1 MSAHRVPGRQWRSW
15 CSTSPKITTDSR
27 RRSMILNNKFP
38 SRIWWQ
44 APSWGPRRRNHFTL
58 GKWLKYFRLNLSKHK
73 IRVLCC
79 RALFDYDPNKDDGL
93 PSRGLAFR
101 YGEILHVTNASDDEW
116 WQARRVTPQGEEE
129 GLGIIPSRRRWER
142 KQRARDRSVKFQG
155 HMPVIL
161 DKVSLI
167 DRS

>member
-1 MSAHRVPGRQWRSW
+1 
-15 CSTSPKITTDSR
+15 
-27 RRSMILNNKFP
+27 MI
-38 SRIWWQ
+38 S
-44 APSWGPRRRNHFTL
+44 SC
-58 GKWLKYFRLNLSKHK
+58 FR
-73 IRVLCC
+73 

-161 DKVSLI
+161 DKVSSI
-167 DRS
+167 EESDRSYLIIYLFETIKASSVFLSFFFSRSSELTE

>member
-1 MSAHRVPGRQWRSW
+1 
-15 CSTSPKITTDSR
+15 
-27 RRSMILNNKFP
+27 MI
-38 SRIWWQ
+38 S
-44 APSWGPRRRNHFTL
+44 
-58 GKWLKYFRLNLSKHK
+58 
-73 IRVLCC
+73 IRFH

-161 DKVSLI
+161 DKVSSFDRLRVKSRRTTGSYQYI
-167 DRS
+167 DYKPKLEKLKQNIKIRIDYGYFFNIYMIFLLKRKVFNKKI

>member
-1 MSAHRVPGRQWRSW
+1 
-15 CSTSPKITTDSR
+15 
-27 RRSMILNNKFP
+27 
-38 SRIWWQ
+38 
-44 APSWGPRRRNHFTL
+44 
-58 GKWLKYFRLNLSKHK
+58 
-73 IRVLCC
+73 
-79 RALFDYDPNKDDGL
+79 LFDYDPNKDDGL

-161 DKVSLI
+161 DKVRPLREPRRNPEFPRDLTRHMTLSARDRLLSIASDPYSANRPFIRMQATCPSLI
-167 DRS
+167 LRVDTLK

>member
-1 MSAHRVPGRQWRSW
+1 M
-15 CSTSPKITTDSR
+15 
-27 RRSMILNNKFP
+27 
-38 SRIWWQ
+38 RIESIDDGQ
-44 APSWGPRRRNHFTL
+44 NDFVQR
-58 GKWLKYFRLNLSKHK
+58 FR
-73 IRVLCC
+73 

-161 DKVSLI
+161 DKVSSLDRGIRNQI
-167 DRS
+167 DSIIFFEGIKAFFFSSKILNRRIQA

>member
-1 MSAHRVPGRQWRSW
+1 M
-15 CSTSPKITTDSR
+15 TS
-27 RRSMILNNKFP
+27 
-38 SRIWWQ
+38 
-44 APSWGPRRRNHFTL
+44 
-58 GKWLKYFRLNLSKHK
+58 
-73 IRVLCC
+73 IRFH

-161 DKVSLI
+161 DKVSSFDRLRVKSRRRTTGSYQYI
-167 DRS
+167 DYKSKLEKLEQNIKIRIDYGYFLNIYIIFLLKRM

>member
-1 MSAHRVPGRQWRSW
+1 MGVNHPEMISS
-15 CSTSPKITTDSR
+15 CSR
-27 RRSMILNNKFP
+27 
-38 SRIWWQ
+38 
-44 APSWGPRRRNHFTL
+44 
-58 GKWLKYFRLNLSKHK
+58 
-73 IRVLCC
+73 

-161 DKVSLI
+161 DKVSSLLDRGNQKS
-167 DRS
+167 DRSYLIYLFSKELKLHLFFFQDP

>member
-1 MSAHRVPGRQWRSW
+1 M
-15 CSTSPKITTDSR
+15 
-27 RRSMILNNKFP
+27 
-38 SRIWWQ
+38 
-44 APSWGPRRRNHFTL
+44 
-58 GKWLKYFRLNLSKHK
+58 
-73 IRVLCC
+73 
-79 RALFDYDPNKDDGL
+79 

-155 HMPVIL
+155 HMPVIM
-161 DKVSLI
+161 DKVIFTSHPIISNVQINNSIQLKK
-167 DRS
+167 

>member
-1 MSAHRVPGRQWRSW
+1 MISNGENVI
-15 CSTSPKITTDSR
+15 SPKRHQETALSDGQTIVNHK
-27 RRSMILNNKFP
+27 MI
-38 SRIWWQ
+38 S
-44 APSWGPRRRNHFTL
+44 SC
-58 GKWLKYFRLNLSKHK
+58 FR
-73 IRVLCC
+73 

-161 DKVSLI
+161 DKVSSI
-167 DRS
+167 EEVRSILFNYIFFRNN

>member
-1 MSAHRVPGRQWRSW
+1 MGVNHPEMISS
-15 CSTSPKITTDSR
+15 CSR
-27 RRSMILNNKFP
+27 
-38 SRIWWQ
+38 
-44 APSWGPRRRNHFTL
+44 
-58 GKWLKYFRLNLSKHK
+58 
-73 IRVLCC
+73 

-161 DKVSLI
+161 DKVSSIEESEIGSILFNYI
-167 DRS
+167 FILERIKASSFLFSRSLKLRE

>member
-1 MSAHRVPGRQWRSW
+1 MWFIFNVV
-15 CSTSPKITTDSR
+15 K
-27 RRSMILNNKFP
+27 
-38 SRIWWQ
+38 
-44 APSWGPRRRNHFTL
+44 
-58 GKWLKYFRLNLSKHK
+58 GKNPVDNWFC
-73 IRVLCC
+73 IRFL

-161 DKVSLI
+161 DKVSSF
-167 DRS
+167 DRLRVKSRRTIRSDRYLVVSWLNKNNLQLEMIIN

>member
-1 MSAHRVPGRQWRSW
+1 MFCGD
-15 CSTSPKITTDSR
+15 KK
-27 RRSMILNNKFP
+27 LNFNIINEIF
-38 SRIWWQ
+38 
-44 APSWGPRRRNHFTL
+44 
-58 GKWLKYFRLNLSKHK
+58 
-73 IRVLCC
+73 

-155 HMPVIL
+155 HMPVIM
-161 DKVSLI
+161 DKVVFLPSFYFIFSNINYLNDYYLSI
-167 DRS
+167 

>member
-1 MSAHRVPGRQWRSW
+1 M
-15 CSTSPKITTDSR
+15 TS
-27 RRSMILNNKFP
+27 
-38 SRIWWQ
+38 
-44 APSWGPRRRNHFTL
+44 
-58 GKWLKYFRLNLSKHK
+58 
-73 IRVLCC
+73 IRFH

-161 DKVSLI
+161 DKVSSFDRLRVKSRRTTGSYQYI
-167 DRS
+167 DYKSKLEKLKQNIKIRIDYGYFFNIYMIFLLKRKVFNKKI